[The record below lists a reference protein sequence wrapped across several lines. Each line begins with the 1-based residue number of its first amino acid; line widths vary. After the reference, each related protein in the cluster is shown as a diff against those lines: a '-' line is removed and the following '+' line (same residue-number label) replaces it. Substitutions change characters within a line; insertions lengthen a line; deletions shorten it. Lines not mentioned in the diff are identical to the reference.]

1 MLIDVMNEAMIS
13 LNKMKDWKL
22 EPGYPVISSWISTD
36 GHYGF
41 IEFRTAKEADLGF
54 NMQGMTFEGN
64 ELRIGRPKAYID
76 SANEQGPLSMISAGA

>member
-13 LNKMKDWKL
+13 LDKIKDWNL
-22 EPGYPVISSWISTD
+22 EPGQPVISSWISTD

-54 NMQGMTFEGN
+54 N
-64 ELRIGRPKAYID
+64 L
-76 SANEQGPLSMISAGA
+76 

>member
-13 LNKMKDWKL
+13 LNKLKGWNL
-22 EPGYPVISSWISTD
+22 ELGQPVISSWISTD

-54 NMQGMTFEGN
+54 NLQGMSFEGN

-76 SANEQGPLSMISAGA
+76 SANEQGSMTIIAGGS

>member
-13 LNKMKDWKL
+13 LNKLKGWNL
-22 EPGYPVISSWISTD
+22 ELGQPVISSWVSTD

-54 NMQGMTFEGN
+54 NLQGMSFEGN

-76 SANEQGPLSMISAGA
+76 SANEQGSMTIIAGGS